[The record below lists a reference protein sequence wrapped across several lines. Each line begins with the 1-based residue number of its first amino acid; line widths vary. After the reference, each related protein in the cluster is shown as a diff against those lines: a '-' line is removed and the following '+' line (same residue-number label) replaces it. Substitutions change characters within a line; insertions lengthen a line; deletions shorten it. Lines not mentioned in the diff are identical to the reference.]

1 MTVNDRELMELRMAA
16 LFTHDAAGRIVTI
29 NELDGERAP
38 RLFLGRTRDGHV
50 WRVRDDLPQD
60 VVDRLAAL
68 LGAQPP
74 LDSANPR
81 QPLAFAALCETLA
94 RHAPLGD
101 VEQGPAWRFP
111 ETIPAARD
119 VVFIGPE
126 NRELLCKHYAYAADH
141 LDAGWPVAAVIK
153 EGVAVSI
160 CHSSRLTPDVAE
172 AGVDTEEP
180 FRGRGYARD
189 VAAAWAAAV
198 RQSGRIPLYS
208 TSWDNLASQAV
219 ARKLGLGLYGVD
231 LSIR

>member
-1 MTVNDRELMELRMAA
+1 VETTVNDRELMELRMAA

-38 RLFLGRTRDGHV
+38 RLFLGRARDGHV

-60 VVDRLAAL
+60 VVDRLATL
-68 LGAQPP
+68 LKAESP
-74 LDSANPR
+74 LDQTNPR
-81 QPLAFAALCETLA
+81 QPPLAFAALYETL
-94 RHAPLGD
+94 
-101 VEQGPAWRFP
+101 
-111 ETIPAARD
+111 D

-126 NRELLCKHYAYAADH
+126 NRELLCKHYAYTADH
-141 LDAGWPVAAVIK
+141 LDAGWPVVAVIK

-180 FRGRGYARD
+180 FRGRGYACD
-189 VAAAWAAAV
+189 VTAAWAAAV

-208 TSWDNLASQAV
+208 TSWDNLSSQAV
-219 ARKLGLGLYGVD
+219 ARKLGLVLYGVD